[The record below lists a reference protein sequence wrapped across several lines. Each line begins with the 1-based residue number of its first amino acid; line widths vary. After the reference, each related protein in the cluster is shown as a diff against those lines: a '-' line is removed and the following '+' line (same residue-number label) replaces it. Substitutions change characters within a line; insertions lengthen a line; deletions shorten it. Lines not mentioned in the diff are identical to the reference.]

1 MATALIHMDPV
12 QKQRLARRAKLRGKS
27 FSQEV
32 RDAVDLYLD
41 LPVENEEELRDLAKA
56 ANQAADRMIK
66 NLDENVAYVDR
77 VLKHRRNRRRAGREM
92 PFRPSGRLC

>member
-12 QKQRLARRAKLRGKS
+12 QKQRLALRAKLRGKS

-41 LPVENEEELRDLAKA
+41 LPVENEEQLRDLAKA

-66 NLDENVAYVDR
+66 NLDETVAYVDR
-77 VLKHRRNRRRAGREM
+77 VLKHRRNGK
-92 PFRPSGRLC
+92 